1 MEDLKKKR
9 LINSVGKDVK
19 LVLQNGF
26 IYKGKIT
33 GCDEKSV
40 EILDYKSKSYHI
52 FDFDYI
58 KDLEMADG
66 G

>member
-1 MEDLKKKR
+1 M
-9 LINSVGKDVK
+9 NSVGKDVK

-26 IYKGKIT
+26 IYKGKIID
-33 GCDEKSV
+33 CDEKSV
-40 EILDYKSKSYHI
+40 EILDYKSNSYHI

-58 KDLEMADG
+58 KDLEMVDG